1 MQLKIACVQMD
12 IAFGKPEVNRK
23 KVEAQIRKLG
33 QDTDLIVL
41 PELWSTGY
49 DLTRLEHIAD
59 WHGEETQHFF
69 QQIARK
75 QDVNIIGGSI
85 AIQTTDGVTNTMM
98 VINRKGELVGEYSK
112 LHLFQLMDEH
122 QYFQAGQSLGL
133 FDLEGIPCA
142 GSICYDIRFPEW
154 ICAHTAR
161 GAQVVFVVAEWPLPR
176 LYHWRS
182 LLISRAI
189 ENQCYIVACNRAGI
203 DPKNVFAGHSMIID
217 PWGEIVGEAGEEETV
232 LEARIDLEKVQ
243 EVRKQIPIFMDR
255 RPEFYG

>member
-1 MQLKIACVQMD
+1 M
-12 IAFGKPEVNRK
+12 
-23 KVEAQIRKLG
+23 
-33 QDTDLIVL
+33 
-41 PELWSTGY
+41 
-49 DLTRLEHIAD
+49 
-59 WHGEETQHFF
+59 
-69 QQIARK
+69 
-75 QDVNIIGGSI
+75 NIIGGSI

-154 ICAHTAR
+154 IRAHTAR